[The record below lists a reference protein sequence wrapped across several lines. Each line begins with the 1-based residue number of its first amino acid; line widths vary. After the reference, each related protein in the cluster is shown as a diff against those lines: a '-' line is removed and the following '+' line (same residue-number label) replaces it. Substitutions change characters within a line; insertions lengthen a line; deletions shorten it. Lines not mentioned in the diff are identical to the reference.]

1 MSEHNAPA
9 DSLTILGE
17 EARMSA
23 KPTAIQTRSSD
34 SAAVAGSA
42 GYFPASGMVRPNQYR
57 DTRELA
63 LVRWLSGRQMIAL
76 PILLSVIVSSSVSYG
91 QTTPTSTE
99 LILWPDGMPAPVIP
113 ADPPEKVET
122 GKDEIQRRYNVSVPR
137 MIVHLP
143 NDREK
148 HSRTGVI
155 VIPGGGFS
163 KLADGHEGEEACH
176 WLTQQGITAFQLIH
190 RTPTHEHAMP
200 NEGPVQDA
208 QKAVA
213 IVRQR
218 AAEFGISPD
227 RVGVLGFSAGG
238 QVALIAA
245 TNDKV
250 DPVKAEAS
258 SHKPD
263 FMLLIYPYQIYDTAT
278 ERLRKEVHPDAG
290 LPPTF
295 IAQMGDD
302 KGSLA
307 QGSALL
313 YLELLKRGVPAEL
326 HIYERGGHGFG
337 MRARTG
343 ATGPTDWPHRAADWL
358 KQHEYSSAH

>member
-1 MSEHNAPA
+1 MIPGPMKKRTGRMVVMLKTNSESWSPMS
-9 DSLTILGE
+9 DTS
-17 EARMSA
+17 M
-23 KPTAIQTRSSD
+23 KVRS
-34 SAAVAGSA
+34 G
-42 GYFPASGMVRPNQYR
+42 
-57 DTRELA
+57 DTGELA
-63 LVRWLSGRQMIAL
+63 FFRWVYGRQLIFLMIMLIATVDT
-76 PILLSVIVSSSVSYG
+76 SVTFG
-91 QTTPTSTE
+91 QTSQTPAE
-99 LILWPDGMPAPVIP
+99 LILWPDGMPAPVVP

-122 GKDEIQRRYNVSVPR
+122 GKDGIQRRYNVSIPR

-143 NDREK
+143 PDREK
-148 HSRTGVI
+148 HSKTGVI

-176 WLTQQGITAFQLIH
+176 WLTQQGIPAFQLIH
-190 RTPTHEHAMP
+190 RTPTHEHAKP
-200 NEGPVQDA
+200 NEGPIQDA

-250 DPVKAEAS
+250 DPVKAEAT

-343 ATGPTDWPHRAADWL
+343 ATGPTDWPHRASDWL
-358 KQHEYSSAH
+358 KQHEYSLVQ